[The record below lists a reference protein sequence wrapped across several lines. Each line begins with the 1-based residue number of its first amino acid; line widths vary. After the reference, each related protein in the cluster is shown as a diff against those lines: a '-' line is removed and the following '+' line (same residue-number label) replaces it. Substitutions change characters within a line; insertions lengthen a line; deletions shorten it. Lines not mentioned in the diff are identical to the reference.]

1 MSTIEELRATR
12 RAKQKRIAAAHRG
25 ANVERLLEKAGLSQ
39 RGAARALEIN
49 ERTMRRY
56 CAGDSP
62 VPWVVLLAVE
72 NLRDSRRDREP
83 PAA

>member
-1 MSTIEELRATR
+1 VRGLGVNRPASPAGR
-12 RAKQKRIAAAHRG
+12 RERL
-25 ANVERLLEKAGLSQ
+25 ERLLADAGLSQ
-39 RGAARALEIN
+39 RAAARELEIN